1 LLPYVNPCQNYLP
14 VEALLF
20 HDCPDTG
27 HGPIRTQTL
36 MDDQRRWPHPGHTN
50 APEIKENMKQ
60 LNCILLIDD
69 DEPTNFLNKMTLE
82 QAGCTRH
89 IRVAQSGQA
98 ALEFL
103 RGSRLHNNGSCPR
116 PDLIF
121 LDINMPAMDGWE
133 FLAQYRTLP
142 PEKKADTV
150 LIMLTT
156 SLNPDDEK
164 RTRAIPEVSGFEN
177 KPLNQSQLD
186 RLLKKYFNN

>member
-1 LLPYVNPCQNYLP
+1 
-14 VEALLF
+14 
-20 HDCPDTG
+20 
-27 HGPIRTQTL
+27 
-36 MDDQRRWPHPGHTN
+36 
-50 APEIKENMKQ
+50 MKQ

-89 IRVAQSGQA
+89 IRIAQSGQA
-98 ALEFL
+98 ALEY
-103 RGSRLHNNGSCPR
+103 LHSLPNPSAPGDLLQAMPDNCLR

-164 RTRAIPEVSGFEN
+164 RTLSIPEVSGFEN